1 MTQIHTSMRPWYRDE
16 RGGFSLKLNGTSFG
30 ELHSKF
36 SKHADRAVELYFGQ
50 TVRHRSGYR
59 ISRVIALPDMANYS
73 HESAISQS
81 GIISKL
87 SSRYYRLSRVLIA
100 EQTTKSS
107 AGARERE
114 RERTIGSFAAACPWK
129 SIMFIR
135 RVSLRYV
142 NWYSHNRG
150 QKNAHHVMAVTIR
163 MDYRRLFTPYDFWTA
178 RWRFVRSIISSPHNA
193 HSLVFHEYAIV
204 ASQCSVAILS
214 KHVRIPLSRSY
225 GKSIHRYVVLA
236 TASTTSCNTVN
247 VMWYSILEHRRCCLQ
262 FPILG
267 TIMLHINTQTH
278 T

>member
-1 MTQIHTSMRPWYRDE
+1 
-16 RGGFSLKLNGTSFG
+16 
-30 ELHSKF
+30 
-36 SKHADRAVELYFGQ
+36 
-50 TVRHRSGYR
+50 
-59 ISRVIALPDMANYS
+59 
-73 HESAISQS
+73 
-81 GIISKL
+81 
-87 SSRYYRLSRVLIA
+87 
-100 EQTTKSS
+100 
-107 AGARERE
+107 
-114 RERTIGSFAAACPWK
+114 
-129 SIMFIR
+129 MFIR

-214 KHVRIPLSRSY
+214 KYVRIPLSRSY